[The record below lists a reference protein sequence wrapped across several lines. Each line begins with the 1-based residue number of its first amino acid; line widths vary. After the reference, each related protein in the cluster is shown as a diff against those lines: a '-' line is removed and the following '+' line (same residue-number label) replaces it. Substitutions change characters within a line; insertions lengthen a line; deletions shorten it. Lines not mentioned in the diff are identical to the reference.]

1 MKNDL
6 KDILIIVPAYN
17 EEKTIQSVIE
27 DLKKHGY
34 NYILVI
40 DDGSNDKTFE
50 IAKNNCV
57 HVAQHLLNRGVGVAS
72 ATGFEIAK
80 ILNPGIVV
88 TFDADGQHNASEIA
102 KLIEPIEV
110 GKADVVIGSRML
122 GKLEIPLKRF
132 VYNKIANLVTLI
144 LYGFTISDTQS
155 GMKAFNRRAY
165 NAIIIETA
173 KMEFCSEIV
182 HKIKKNNLSFK
193 EVKIKSNYT
202 EYSLSKGQNFIIG
215 IKTFFRLVLNRML
228 SK

>member
-1 MKNDL
+1 MKDDF
-6 KDILIIVPAYN
+6 KDILIIIPAYN

-27 DLKKHGY
+27 DLKKHSY

-50 IAKNNCV
+50 IARKNGV
-57 HVAQHLLNRGVGVAS
+57 YLARHLLNRGAGVAS

-80 ILNPGIVV
+80 ILNPEIVV
-88 TFDADGQHNASEIA
+88 TFDADGQHNANEIIR
-102 KLIEPIEV
+102 LIEPIQRGE
-110 GKADVVIGSRML
+110 ADVVIGSRML
-122 GKLEIPLKRF
+122 GKLEMPWKRF
-132 VYNKIANLVTLI
+132 IYNKIANLVTFI

-155 GMKAFNRRAY
+155 GMKAFNGKAY
-165 NAIIIETA
+165 NAISIETA
-173 KMEFCSEIV
+173 KMELCSEIV

-202 EYSLSKGQNFIIG
+202 KYSLSKGQNFMTG